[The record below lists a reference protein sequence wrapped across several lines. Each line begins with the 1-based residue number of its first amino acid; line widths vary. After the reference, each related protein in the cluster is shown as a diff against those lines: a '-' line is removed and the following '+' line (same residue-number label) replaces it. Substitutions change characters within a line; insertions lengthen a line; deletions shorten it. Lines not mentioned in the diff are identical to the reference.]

1 MAGAI
6 ESTLTGAL
14 AAGEPGAFA
23 GAVPELTHMV
33 VSAYLGDE
41 AAAEELAATRAG

>member
-14 AAGEPGAFA
+14 AAGDPAAFA
-23 GAVPELTHMV
+23 ATIPELTHMI
-33 VSAYLGDE
+33 VSAYLGEE
-41 AAAEELAATRAG
+41 AAGEELSAATAA